1 MVGAPTNGGRSDRN
15 PILIGLLLLASGLV
29 LNYLLE
35 RHNIFKVWENSVY
48 PISWS
53 DIFYPPVCVFLCL
66 TGLALALGGV
76 MRRAT
81 IQQLRPYVLA
91 VAIPL
96 TILHTLFSFGMQFIA
111 TGADRLGGC
120 PGLDQAASSSNVIPE
135 SKQRP
140 GHPAVGCAV
149 ERRGMFLSY
158 YNDVIVLGVTDRAAQ
173 DHVVAAVT
181 ENSREAHTHPVQVVF
196 YERENW
202 TTRQL
207 KNGATFGTSRGPN
220 KLIRIVNIG

>member
-1 MVGAPTNGGRSDRN
+1 MADALTNGDRINRN
-15 PILIGLLLLASGLV
+15 PIVIGLLLLATGLL
-29 LNYLLE
+29 LNYLFE

-53 DIFYPPVCVFLCL
+53 DIVYPPVCAFLCL
-66 TGLALALGGV
+66 AGFALALGGV
-76 MRRAT
+76 VRRTT

-96 TILHTLFSFGMQFIA
+96 TLLHTLFSFGMQFIA
-111 TGADRLGGC
+111 TGADRLGEC
-120 PGLDQAASSSNVIPE
+120 PRIDEAASSSNVIPE

-149 ERRGMFLSY
+149 ERRGIFLSY

-173 DHVVAAVT
+173 DQVVAAVA
-181 ENSREAHTHPVQVVF
+181 ENFREVHTHPVQVVF

-207 KNGATFGTSRGPN
+207 KNGATAGTSRGPN